1 MAALVAEFT
10 EQAVLLGES
19 RSLVGIVTRP
29 RASYR
34 SDAPA
39 IVILNTGIVHRVG
52 HHRMYVT
59 LSRMLAKTGRMVV
72 RFDFS
77 GIGDSK
83 PRKNRLP
90 ALMASLAEIKEV
102 LDSVQNSHQ
111 VSQVI
116 LVGLCSGA
124 DHAVLYAHTDPRVVG
139 LVLMDPTMPPTA
151 RYYFHYLKQR
161 LRNLRNWVSLLSG
174 RSGLLRLMSAHLL
187 SNVRPPSDLKDLNL
201 QNLQFSPYLGK
212 CYRAA
217 AARNIKMLSVFTSV
231 SARHT
236 YEKQILDAFPGAA
249 SHSALRLEFFR
260 HSDHLFSAETER
272 RRLYRVITDW
282 LGSG

>member
-1 MAALVAEFT
+1 MAALVAAFT

-29 RASYR
+29 RASCR

-52 HHRMYVT
+52 HHRMYVS
-59 LSRMLAKTGRMVV
+59 LSRVLAKAGRTVV

-83 PRKNRLP
+83 PRENRLP
-90 ALMASLAEIKEV
+90 ALMASLAEIEEV
-102 LDSVQNSHQ
+102 LDSVQKTHQ
-111 VSQVI
+111 VSKVI

-124 DHAVLYAHTDPRVVG
+124 DHAALYAHTDSRVVG

-161 LRNLRNWVSLLSG
+161 LRNLRNWISVITG

-187 SNVRPPSDLKDLNL
+187 SNVRQQSDLKDLNL
-201 QNLQFSPYLGK
+201 QNLQFSSYLAK

-217 AARNIKMLSVFTSV
+217 AARNIRMLSVFTSV

-236 YEKQILDAFPGAA
+236 YERQMLDAFPEASSLGAV
-249 SHSALRLEFFR
+249 RLEFFPN
-260 HSDHLFSAETER
+260 SDHLFSTDAERT
-272 RRLYRVITDW
+272 RLYRVITDW
-282 LGSG
+282 LGST

>member
-1 MAALVAEFT
+1 MAAIVAEFT
-10 EQAVLLGES
+10 EQAVLLGEN

-29 RASYR
+29 RVSHR
-34 SDAPA
+34 SDSPA

-59 LSRMLAKTGRMVV
+59 LSRLLAKVGRTVV

-83 PRKNRLP
+83 PRNNRLP
-90 ALMASLAEIKEV
+90 ALIASLAEIKEV
-102 LDSVQNSHQ
+102 LDSVQKTHQ

-139 LVLMDPTMPPTA
+139 LVLMDPTIPPTA
-151 RYYFHYLKQR
+151 RYYFHYLIQR
-161 LRNLRNWVSLLSG
+161 LRNLRNWVSVISG

-187 SNVRPPSDLKDLNL
+187 SSVRPQSDLKDLNL
-201 QNLQFSPYLGK
+201 QNLQFSSHLGK
-212 CYRAA
+212 CYQAA

-236 YEKQILDAFPGAA
+236 YEKQMLDAFPATS
-249 SHSALRLEFFR
+249 SHGALRLEFFPD
-260 HSDHLFSAETER
+260 SDHLFSAERQRT
-272 RRLYRVITDW
+272 RLYRVITDW
-282 LGSG
+282 LSSD